1 MKSELDLKLWKA
13 AAEHPWSALSIE
25 EMLDEVWNMYE
36 HGELDVEQKAGAILR
51 IGQPLMR
58 GGPVRKRPT

>member
-1 MKSELDLKLWKA
+1 
-13 AAEHPWSALSIE
+13 
-25 EMLDEVWNMYE
+25 MLDEVWNMYE